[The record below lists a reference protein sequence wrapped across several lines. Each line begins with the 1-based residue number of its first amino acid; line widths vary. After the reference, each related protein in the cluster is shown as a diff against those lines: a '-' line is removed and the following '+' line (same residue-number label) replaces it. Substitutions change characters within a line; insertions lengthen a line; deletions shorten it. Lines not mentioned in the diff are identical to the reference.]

1 VENGGLQRRVAI
13 PSLAAMKFLTTL
25 KTHGVSLLIS
35 LVFLGVSAP
44 VRASEFE
51 GVDGPNV
58 RYMRHEDGSRSVFI
72 RSPDNKTLTKKTFSP
87 NGVLTMLTT
96 YKMDANQNPLGCKI
110 RDGLGTEMFKVSYG
124 YHRVTGQ
131 LVEELMFD
139 SRVKRVSPEHPDK
152 EMPVQRIVYV
162 YDAEGKRSP
171 PIVFNLLPGKTFE
184 QVFGVKS
191 SALDSNP
198 FQEGG
203 SSIKSGTR

>member
-1 VENGGLQRRVAI
+1 MNL
-13 PSLAAMKFLTTL
+13 LATL
-25 KTHGVSLLIS
+25 KTCGVSLLLS
-35 LVFLGVSAP
+35 LMFLGLAAP
-44 VRASEFE
+44 ARASEFE

-58 RYMRHEDGSRSVFI
+58 RYMKHEDGSRSVFI

-96 YKMDANQNPLGCKI
+96 YKMDSNQNPLGCKI

-139 SRVKRVSPEHPDK
+139 SRVRRVNPNNPDK
-152 EMPVQRIVYV
+152 EMPVQRIVYI

-191 SALDSNP
+191 SALESNP
-198 FQEGG
+198 F
-203 SSIKSGTR
+203 K